1 MEAGAKK
8 KTIQTC
14 SFCKQ
19 PGHRITTC
27 PLSPE
32 KGYNINKIA
41 TEMLKLPD
49 DIWEKVV
56 SRREELKEAKK
67 AVQTLAT
74 DLANV
79 TLDGAQEEDKY

>member
-1 MEAGAKK
+1 M
-8 KTIQTC
+8 
-14 SFCKQ
+14 
-19 PGHRITTC
+19 
-27 PLSPE
+27 SPE
-32 KGYNINKIA
+32 KGYNVSKIA

-79 TLDGAQEEDKY
+79 TLDGAHPEVPVSEEEEEKK